1 MKNNVIIIAA
11 ALAVVLAAT
20 ITLRIRS
27 ERSRFDKTV
36 TAALATSEGYDQKFI
51 DMVNRLE
58 QELARR
64 ASFGYTGGKAPMTG
78 TKRKMVVMAVQGPS
92 AEKPAPMANTA
103 PVATDQFKLT
113 AIIADATGKKI
124 TAVIMDGERSY
135 SVDQGDVVAGR
146 KIIRISSEAIF
157 MENDSMTFFYD
168 IYGKKGEKFKE
179 GYQPQPVSPKV
190 IKHNN

>member
-1 MKNNVIIIAA
+1 MKKNNIIVIAA
-11 ALAVVLAAT
+11 VLAGVLAAT
-20 ITLRIRS
+20 ITLRVRS
-27 ERSRFDKTV
+27 EKARFDKTV

-51 DMVNRLE
+51 DMVDRLE

-64 ASFGYTGGKAPMTG
+64 ASFGYTGGKDPMTG
-78 TKRKMVVMAVQGPS
+78 TKRKMVVMAAQAPL
-92 AEKPAPMANTA
+92 AEKPAPMANTT

-113 AIIADATGKKI
+113 AIIADASGKKI

-146 KIIRISSEAIF
+146 KITKISNEAIF

-179 GYQPQPVSPKV
+179 GYQGQPSTLHK
-190 IKHNN
+190 